1 MSTLVVETI
10 KHTNDTT
17 LFASDT
23 SGQLTVKGEGT
34 ATTNLQ
40 QGLVKS
46 WLNFNGTGTIASR
59 DSFNH
64 SSLTDVSQGNYTVT
78 MASAMANVNYTC
90 AGACA
95 NTGAASGPRFIHFGT
110 NYDSGTL
117 DANFTTTSYSVNV
130 FFAPSSAEYDAE
142 YNFNQVCGD
151 LA

>member
-1 MSTLVVETI
+1 MSGL
-10 KHTNDTT
+10 
-17 LFASDT
+17 
-23 SGQLTVKGEGT
+23 T
-34 ATTNLQ
+34 ATTVTTDSLVGSTSANAITGRGEGSATTSLQ
-40 QGLVKS
+40 QWLVKS
-46 WLNFNGTGTIASR
+46 WLNFDGTGTIAAR